1 MFSLHCEA
9 VICIFLN
16 ISANFFSRC
25 FQNLVEKV
33 MILRKAVEMAQG
45 RSQPVTSSV
54 VAEKLSH
61 YADLLAAQGNLNTAI
76 SYLGSSNEV
85 IWNDNSLFYVSC
97 QQNLVVKNSMSKSR
111 TVFR

>member
-1 MFSLHCEA
+1 MCSLQYKA
-9 VICIFLN
+9 IISIFLKIFDN
-16 ISANFFSRC
+16 LFSHC

-45 RSQPVTSSV
+45 RAQPVTSSV

-85 IWNDNSLFYVSC
+85 ILSDRF
-97 QQNLVVKNSMSKSR
+97 
-111 TVFR
+111 